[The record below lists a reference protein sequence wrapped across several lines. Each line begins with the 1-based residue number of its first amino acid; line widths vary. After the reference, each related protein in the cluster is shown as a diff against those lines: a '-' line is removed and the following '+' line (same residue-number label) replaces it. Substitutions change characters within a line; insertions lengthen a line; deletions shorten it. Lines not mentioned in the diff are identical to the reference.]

1 MTSPPA
7 LASRLKGFFKGFK
20 RSNSRKNFYNEGS
33 SRRGGIYGHVRD
45 FERASRFLLHGSHTV
60 LAFSVQED
68 VSYGKDSS
76 TRSIMFDL
84 ELSQKGIRR
93 SARDFEDLESPT
105 HEVKGSSVAQ
115 RLESLATPVA
125 TFEIEL
131 LQDVQSLSASLRE
144 TFAGSVP
151 VAHLASDLAAMGYS
165 CTIQCVE
172 KHMMND
178 TQSNYEPD
186 NTNTKCL
193 ELLRHEFIICDGKL
207 DGSVEHQCVI
217 DPQFRDQF
225 LLGKHNVEYEDL
237 LRFVPPEFV
246 GSALRLQAI
255 VSVICAQMT
264 KVYQELGISLPPWR
278 RPRAVLGKWFDTD
291 VGNTNTAPQESH
303 NDTNHRNDESK
314 TSNIFSRVK
323 SSLSS
328 DKRGKQSASAIAFEK
343 SNKPHRQSSRAVST
357 STMDNRTNNDM
368 AEPSSARTG
377 QVSLL
382 AQRLQRLSTHD

>member
-1 MTSPPA
+1 M
-7 LASRLKGFFKGFK
+7 
-20 RSNSRKNFYNEGS
+20 
-33 SRRGGIYGHVRD
+33 
-45 FERASRFLLHGSHTV
+45 
-60 LAFSVQED
+60 QED
-68 VSYGKDSS
+68 KSYGKDSS

-93 SARDFEDLESPT
+93 PGKDFEPLESPT
-105 HEVKGSSVAQ
+105 RGTKDSSISQ
-115 RLESLATPVA
+115 RLESLAKPVA

-131 LQDVQSLSASLRE
+131 LQDVQSLAGSLRE
-144 TFAGSVP
+144 TFSGSVP

-186 NTNTKCL
+186 NTDTKCL

-207 DGSVEHQCVI
+207 DGSIEHQCVI

-225 LLGKHNVEYEDL
+225 LLGKQNIEYDNL
-237 LRFVPPEFV
+237 LRVVPLEFV

-264 KVYQELGISLPPWR
+264 KVYQDLGISLPPWR

-291 VGNTNTAPQESH
+291 VGNTNGASQES
-303 NDTNHRNDESK
+303 NSTSNHRKTDEAKQAS
-314 TSNIFSRVK
+314 IFSRMK
-323 SSLSS
+323 SSFSS
-328 DKRGKQSASAIAFEK
+328 DKKGTSSDSNTAFEK
-343 SNKPHRQSSRAVST
+343 SNKPHRQTSRVAST
-357 STMDNRTNNDM
+357 SLDDGTNEYQPASNNGK
-368 AEPSSARTG
+368 SA

-382 AQRLQRLSTHD
+382 AQKLQHLSSKG